1 MPSGV
6 NQDGNFIFMKIG
18 IDIMGGDYAP
28 DSTIGGAIEA
38 AEELKGKCQIALI
51 GDSEIITKK
60 LSEKGGRESD
70 FVILHA
76 QDVISMNEHPTRALP
91 QKPNSSISLGF
102 TSLKKGE
109 IDAFCSAGNTGA
121 MLVGSIYFI
130 GNING
135 IIRPC
140 ITTVLP
146 KTEGGF
152 NLLLDV
158 GAIADCKPDVL
169 YQFAVL
175 GSIYASQVFGVA
187 NPKVGLLN
195 IGEEEEKGNLLTQSA
210 YKLMKDSSDFN
221 FIGNVEG
228 RDIFKNQT
236 DVIVCDGFTGNIVL
250 KQAEGFYSLLKER
263 GINDEYFERFNYEYY
278 GGTPVLGVKGNVII
292 GHGISNERAV
302 KNMLIHSYE
311 VAESKL
317 SHKIKEAFL

>member
-1 MPSGV
+1 
-6 NQDGNFIFMKIG
+6 MKIG

-28 DSTIGGAIEA
+28 ASTIGGAIQA
-38 AEELKGKCQIALI
+38 ADQLRGKCKIALI
-51 GDSEIITKK
+51 GDQKLIEKE
-60 LSEKGGRESD
+60 LSEQGGNISD
-70 FVILHA
+70 FEVLHA
-76 QDVISMNEHPTRALP
+76 DEVISMNEHPTRALP

-102 TSLKKGE
+102 TLLKKGE

-175 GSIYASQVFGVA
+175 GSIYANQVFGVKT
-187 NPKVGLLN
+187 PKVGLLN

-210 YKLMKDSSDFN
+210 YKIMKDSEDFN
-221 FIGNVEG
+221 FVGNVEG
-228 RDIFKNQT
+228 RDIFKNIA
-236 DVIVCDGFTGNIVL
+236 DVVVCDGFTGNIVL

-263 GINDEYFERFNYEYY
+263 GIEDDYFERFNYEYY

-292 GHGISNERAV
+292 GHGISNVRAV
-302 KNMLIHSYE
+302 KNMLIHSFE

-317 SHKIKEAFL
+317 SNKIKEAFI